1 MLLGKKHMKSES
13 LGSPIRKES
22 KQFLQLAI
30 PLVSAQIT
38 QSLTGFFDT
47 IMMGR
52 LGAETLAAGGL
63 ASLTFFSLLNI
74 ATGVVSAVSPAIAQ
88 AYGAGHK
95 TKIEKYARQGFWLVL
110 LLSIPTMLV
119 IGKLDSIMLQLGQTE
134 TTVNL
139 ANNYLDII
147 FWAFIPALGF
157 AMLRSVLSGLSHTR
171 PIMFIV
177 IVGTF
182 FNIIGNYIL
191 GFGKFGFPRLE
202 LHGLAISSTLT
213 FWGMFI
219 ALVIYMLKHPQLKIY
234 RIFDRLHKFKPN
246 TIWELTKIGVPIGI
260 FIAFELGLFTT
271 VTFLMGTLGTEVLA
285 AHQIVFQTVMVTFM
299 IPLGMSYAATA
310 RVGQWFGQKNL
321 KGIKLSTYISI
332 AIGVGITI
340 LLTIFML
347 LFPRFIVGLYLDIN
361 DPANTE
367 IINLA
372 LPMLTIATISQILD
386 AVQKI
391 TYGALQGLQDTQVPL
406 LLSVPALWGIGLTG
420 GYILGFVF
428 GWGGTGLWLGQSAG
442 VGIVALLFLARFRHQ
457 VTRRKFNRN

>member
-1 MLLGKKHMKSES
+1 MLLKKKRINNES
-13 LGSPIRKES
+13 LVCAIRTES
-22 KQFLQLAI
+22 KQFFQLAI
-30 PLVSAQIT
+30 PLVSAQVT

-63 ASLTFFSLLNI
+63 ASLTFFALLNI
-74 ATGVVSAVSPAIAQ
+74 ATGIVSAVSPAIAQ
-88 AYGAGHK
+88 AYGAGHQ

-110 LLSIPTMLV
+110 LLSIPIMLV
-119 IGKLDSIMLQLGQTE
+119 TGKFDAIMLQLGQTE
-134 TTVNL
+134 TTVTL
-139 ANNYLDII
+139 ANTYLDII
-147 FWAFIPALGF
+147 LWAFFPALGF
-157 AMLRSVLSGLSHTR
+157 AMLRSFVSGLSHTR

-202 LHGLAISSTLT
+202 LAGLAIASTLT

-219 ALVIYMLKHPQLKIY
+219 ALIIYILKHPQLKVY
-234 RIFDRLHKFKPN
+234 RIFEQLHQFKPSI
-246 TIWELTKIGVPIGI
+246 IWELSKIGIPIGM

-271 VTFLMGTLGTEVLA
+271 VTYLMGSLGTEVLA
-285 AHQIVFQTVMVTFM
+285 AHQIVFQTMVVIFM

-310 RVGQWFGQKNL
+310 RVGQWFGQKNIE
-321 KGIKLSTYISI
+321 GINLSTCISI
-332 AIGVGITI
+332 AIGLVITI

-347 LFPRFIVGLYLDIN
+347 LFPRSIVGLYLDIN

-372 LPMLTIATISQILD
+372 LPMLTIASFSQILD
-386 AVQKI
+386 GVQKI
-391 TYGALQGLQDTQVPL
+391 TYGALQGLQDTQFPL
-406 LLSVPALWGIGLTG
+406 LLSIPVLWGIGLTG

-428 GWGGTGLWLGQSAG
+428 GWGGTGLWLGQSVG
-442 VGIVALLFLARFRHQ
+442 VGILALFFLARFRYQ
-457 VTRRKFNRN
+457 ILRKKYN

>member
-1 MLLGKKHMKSES
+1 
-13 LGSPIRKES
+13 
-22 KQFLQLAI
+22 
-30 PLVSAQIT
+30 
-38 QSLTGFFDT
+38 
-47 IMMGR
+47 MMGR

-88 AYGAGHK
+88 AYGAGDK
-95 TKIEKYARQGFWLVL
+95 RKIEKYASQGFWLVL
-110 LLSIPTMLV
+110 LLSIPIMLV
-119 IGKLDSIMLQLGQTE
+119 TGKLDSIMLQLGQKE

-139 ANNYLDII
+139 ANSYLDII
-147 FWAFIPALGF
+147 LWAFIPALGF

-191 GFGKFGFPRLE
+191 GFGKFAFPRLE
-202 LHGLAISSTLT
+202 LVGLAISSTLT

-219 ALVIYMLKHPQLKIY
+219 ALIIYILKHPQLKIY
-234 RIFDRLHKFKPN
+234 RIFEQHIVKPS
-246 TIWELTKIGVPIGI
+246 IISQLSKIGVPIGV
-260 FIAFELGLFTT
+260 FIAFELGLFTI
-271 VTFLMGTLGTEVLA
+271 VTFLMGSLGTEVLA
-285 AHQIVFQTVMVTFM
+285 AHQIVFQTIVVTFM

-310 RVGQWFGQKNL
+310 RVGQWFGQKNI
-321 KGIKLSTYISI
+321 KGVKLSTYISI

-340 LLTIFML
+340 LLTILML
-347 LFPRFIVGLYLDIN
+347 LFPQSVIGLYLDIN
-361 DPANTE
+361 DPANNE

-372 LPMLTIATISQILD
+372 LPMLTIATLSQILD

-391 TYGALQGLQDTQVPL
+391 TYGALQGIQDTQVPL
-406 LLSVPALWGIGLTG
+406 LLSVPVLWGIGLTG

-428 GWGGTGLWLGQSAG
+428 GWGGTGLWLGQSVG
-442 VGIVALLFLARFRHQ
+442 IGIVALLFLARFRHQ
-457 VTRRKFNRN
+457 VTR